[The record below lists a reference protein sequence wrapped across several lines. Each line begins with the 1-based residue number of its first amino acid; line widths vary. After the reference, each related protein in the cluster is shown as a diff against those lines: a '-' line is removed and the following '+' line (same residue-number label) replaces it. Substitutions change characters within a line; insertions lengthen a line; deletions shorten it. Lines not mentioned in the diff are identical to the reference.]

1 MKKYNIKGFSIIE
14 VLIWVFVFTLWMV
27 GIFAIITSTLRIN
40 DYNENYIIASN
51 LAREQLELVRN
62 IRDSNYSNVKPFNL
76 KNPNWTSFWSTDKFE
91 FWSKYKIWNDYS
103 NTSLFPIKVE
113 KITDFWEWKAEL
125 NWKMLNYRLCLDN
138 KNRYTYDCIST
149 WNTKTD
155 FYKYISID
163 KVKYSSWPNIKI
175 INNSFLVKSKV
186 IWYKKWY
193 HEFEVKTIITDW
205 KRL

>member
-175 INNSFLVKSKV
+175 INNKILILNNYFN
-186 IWYKKWY
+186 IN
-193 HEFEVKTIITDW
+193 II
-205 KRL
+205 KLLNKHYINYSLI